1 MLHENRDIFEDIL
14 LRVSAEYG
22 IDAAIIEK
30 DYYVTLLLRSIAS
43 LVPDII
49 FKGGTSLSK
58 CYRLIDRFSEDI
70 DLSIFE
76 ENEKPSEGRRRKLK
90 EGIVEAVNAAGLNL
104 ENFDE
109 IRSRRDF
116 NRYVIGYPSVFAFS
130 AVNRKLIVETAVF
143 TGIYPT
149 ETRNVGNYIFDYL
162 SKENALDFMD
172 TSDIQPFPIKVQ
184 KPERTF
190 VDKVFALCDYYLDG
204 KCEQHSR
211 HIYDIYKLLE
221 VVKPDESLKKLVNRV
236 REERKQRSICLS
248 AQDDVNI
255 NKLLAEIIEKEPYK
269 ADYLATT
276 EKLLFKKVPYDEA
289 VKVLEKISETG
300 IF

>member
-14 LRVSAEYG
+14 LRISSEQG
-22 IDAAIIEK
+22 IDAAIVEK

-43 LVPDII
+43 LVPEII

-58 CYRLIDRFSEDI
+58 CYHLIDRFSEDI

-76 ENEKPSEGRRRKLK
+76 EDKKPSEGRRRKLK
-90 EGIVEAVNAAGLNL
+90 EGIVEAVDSSGLNL

-116 NRYVIGYPSVFAFS
+116 NRYVIGYPSVFSFS

-149 ETRNVGNYIFDYL
+149 EVRNAGNFIFDYL
-162 SKENALDFMD
+162 SKKNALDFVD
-172 TSDIQPFPIKVQ
+172 TSEIQPFPIKVQ
-184 KPERTF
+184 KPERTL
-190 VDKVFALCDYYLDG
+190 VDKILALCDYYLAG

-211 HIYDIYKLLE
+211 HIYDIYKLLD
-221 VVKPDESLKKLVNRV
+221 VVQADESLKKLASRV

-248 AQDDVNI
+248 AQDGVEI
-255 NKLLAEIIEKEPYK
+255 NRVLVEIIEKESYK
-269 ADYLATT
+269 SDYIATT
-276 EKLLFKKVPYDEA
+276 EKLLFKKVSYNEA
-289 VKVLEKISETG
+289 IEAIRKISESE